1 MASDEAILAAR
12 REKLLRRSAELRSG
26 IGDDAAAIAN
36 HLRGLDRASVFLRS
50 GNVRI
55 AVCGVAVLLLFA
67 GPGGALKVAGRAA
80 ILWSLVR
87 RWLPRAAMLR
97 RGPRRV

>member
-1 MASDEAILAAR
+1 MASDESTLTAR
-12 REKLLRRSAELRSG
+12 REALLRRSAELRSG
-26 IGDDAAAIAN
+26 IRDDAAAIAN
-36 HLRGLDRASVFLRS
+36 HLRGLDKASMFLRS

-67 GPGGALKVAGRAA
+67 GPGGALRVAGRAA

-87 RWLPRAAMLR
+87 RWLPRAALLR
-97 RGPRRV
+97 RGTHRV